1 MAQMLTAKQVAEVKG
16 CSYQYVKRILQEG
29 KLQAIETVN
38 SRNRKIYQIPLEA
51 LPEELQQRWYQMQ
64 KEQMAEGAVPADQE
78 PEQEQP
84 DRYSEAERKEM
95 DFWIGLIRKW
105 QEYRCMAPSG
115 SKAEVDQK
123 FIAWCS
129 LEYPDRN
136 ISLDIL
142 YRKWK
147 SVREDDLSGLIDKRG
162 KWRKGSS
169 AINETVWQTFLY
181 YYLDESQRQGDPRQ

>member
-1 MAQMLTAKQVAEVKG
+1 MQGWPPVSEDDRLKGGDKDMAQMLTAKQVAEVKG

-84 DRYSEAERKEM
+84 DRYSEAERKEN
-95 DFWIGLIRKW
+95 
-105 QEYRCMAPSG
+105 
-115 SKAEVDQK
+115 V
-123 FIAWCS
+123 
-129 LEYPDRN
+129 
-136 ISLDIL
+136 
-142 YRKWK
+142 
-147 SVREDDLSGLIDKRG
+147 VRPG
-162 KWRKGSS
+162 
-169 AINETVWQTFLY
+169 N
-181 YYLDESQRQGDPRQ
+181 